1 MTEFKHYG
9 RFDFV
14 DRFPNHFF
22 ETLNLHKPSSMWIKR
37 VQEELKF
44 LDNMPDSINVKACE
58 ARMDLIQAV
67 IVGSA
72 GTPYHDGLFVFDLAF
87 PPSYPDVLPI
97 VYYHSGGLQLNPNMS
112 KDGIVRLNTWK
123 LEEGEP
129 IPKMSTMA
137 QVLCSIQ
144 VLIFNSKPF
153 FNEPGNSEI
162 YVGKKGKKKSKDY
175 NESVFILSL
184 KTMMNTLTSPPEHFE
199 ELIKWHF
206 RVRAHHILSAC
217 KSYIDGTQIGA
228 FGGGFVDDDQSGP
241 SSEFKIALCGMM
253 DDLVNKFIDNGA
265 TDCEKFRYVLKSF
278 IPIAPTLY
286 AADGP
291 VALVPFLLGLVCSLF
306 PSRLYSRP
314 CCCEGPG
321 VVSAFFLVLPSR
333 TKSEA
338 GASSSPHRNQVS
350 FFTSLFSPRPA
361 AARSPHL
368 SETSPGLRPELYEAE
383 TRPTY
388 GSEAEPQ
395 PSSKGVT

>member
-1 MTEFKHYG
+1 MDRINHLKLQAYLDSISNKEIQNQAHIIEELGKSGSHENNDASYQGLSDYDDSDGYESDDCLRALQTQVDKVLATVAFPNYTIPSGEDMTEFKHYG

-58 ARMDLIQAV
+58 ARTDLIQAV

-87 PPSYPDVLPI
+87 PPSYPDVLPT

-123 LEEGEP
+123 LEKGEP

-241 SSEFKIALCGMM
+241 SNEFKIALCGMM

-265 TDCEKFRYVLKSF
+265 TDCEKFRYVKWHPSIKSN
-278 IPIAPTLY
+278 I
-286 AADGP
+286 
-291 VALVPFLLGLVCSLF
+291 
-306 PSRLYSRP
+306 
-314 CCCEGPG
+314 
-321 VVSAFFLVLPSR
+321 
-333 TKSEA
+333 
-338 GASSSPHRNQVS
+338 
-350 FFTSLFSPRPA
+350 
-361 AARSPHL
+361 
-368 SETSPGLRPELYEAE
+368 
-383 TRPTY
+383 
-388 GSEAEPQ
+388 
-395 PSSKGVT
+395 